1 MVSTQ
6 EGVVC
11 IHNPAAGR
19 EKRLGIGTL
28 EPAKDVKN
36 IMVVGA
42 GIAGMKFAEI
52 AAKRGHK
59 VSVYDKNSEVGG
71 QMLMA
76 EKIPMR
82 AEQSEVYRYL
92 RVQLQMLNVPVE
104 LNRNITIEDVKAI
117 NPDIVVNAT
126 GSHATLPDLDM
137 TDKNIVLL
145 DPRTVMQHPEK
156 VGNNVVVIDKIGY
169 WQAMG
174 VADYIATLGSKISIV
189 TDRLYVGVDIEET
202 CRENLNRRL
211 ARKNVDS
218 YTSFRLA
225 EVNDKQVVLE
235 NIFDKE
241 RRITLNDVDTLVVAQ
256 DSRSD
261 NELYKQLKNEG
272 EYETYVLGDA
282 AAPGTVLRIIFDAE
296 ELGRRI

>member
-1 MVSTQ
+1 MGYMSRINNVFLVLILALICSILPSSAMMYIGFVLILVHSYALGIEVAAFMLVLILLMLIFFLRFSGEQNVTFVFTPLSFAFSLPALLPIGSGLM
-6 EGVVC
+6 ESSLSAIPAGCGVVMYYF
-11 IHNPAAGR
+11 IR
-19 EKRLGIGTL
+19 FLR
-28 EPAKDVKN
+28 
-36 IMVVGA
+36 
-42 GIAGMKFAEI
+42 
-52 AAKRGHK
+52 
-59 VSVYDKNSEVGG
+59 S
-71 QMLMA
+71 
-76 EKIPMR
+76 
-82 AEQSEVYRYL
+82 QS
-92 RVQLQMLNVPVE
+92 
-104 LNRNITIEDVKAI
+104 TIL
-117 NPDIVVNAT
+117 VN
-126 GSHATLPDLDM
+126 PDLDM

>member
-1 MVSTQ
+1 MNLSDGYKRQSTSTSST
-6 EGVVC
+6 EV
-11 IHNPAAGR
+11 IAGR
-19 EKRLGIGTL
+19 PILSPISGPTCPVLPSTASAPHKTMSASNVLIKSATVLDVARDVYKR
-28 EPAKDVKN
+28 
-36 IMVVGA
+36 
-42 GIAGMKFAEI
+42 
-52 AAKRGHK
+52 
-59 VSVYDKNSEVGG
+59 
-71 QMLMA
+71 Q
-76 EKIPMR
+76 
-82 AEQSEVYRYL
+82 
-92 RVQLQMLNVPVE
+92 
-104 LNRNITIEDVKAI
+104 
-117 NPDIVVNAT
+117 
-126 GSHATLPDLDM
+126 
-137 TDKNIVLL
+137 
-145 DPRTVMQHPEK
+145 EK